1 MTTLSQDPP
10 ISLLRTTRTEWSV
23 ARPSRQNLL
32 RPSTS
37 LRIHPSVILRRQPVP
52 LIRPPPPRFIPHAR
66 SRTRQSR
73 IPPPPL
79 RFHPFFIRKQTLV
92 ALKRIAQQP
101 LIRSHLASRLMARD
115 QFPILP

>member
-1 MTTLSQDPP
+1 MTTLPQGPP

-23 ARPSRQNLL
+23 ARPSRQNPL

-52 LIRPPPPRFIPHAR
+52 LLRSPAPRFIPPAR
-66 SRTRQSR
+66 SRIRQYR
-73 IPPPPL
+73 IHPPPL

-92 ALKRIAQQP
+92 ALKRIAHQP
-101 LIRSHLASRLMARD
+101 LIRSLLVSL
-115 QFPILP
+115 